1 MTAWL
6 AVALLIVPALAAW
19 LGPGLWRRWQRQR
32 VQRAP
37 FPAAWRRILRHRMPL
52 YARLPPVL
60 QARLRQE
67 MLWLV
72 RQPFIGC
79 AGLTVTDEM
88 RVLVSAQAAL
98 LLLDGDKGG
107 FANLREL
114 LLYPGAFVVE
124 RTVPDGNGLQRNER
138 RVHSG
143 ESWQRGQV
151 ILSWDDVLRGATDP
165 ADGERVVIHE
175 FAHQLDQQRGAA
187 TGAPF
192 LGHRDRYASWAAA
205 FSAAFADVRT
215 REAQG
220 EATLIGAYGAS
231 APAEFFAV
239 ASERFFE
246 RPAALQ
252 AAHPALYAELARY
265 YGVDPRRWHDA

>member
-6 AVALLIVPALAAW
+6 AVSLLLLLTLAAW
-19 LGPGLWRRWQRQR
+19 LGPGAWRRWRRARAQRE
-32 VQRAP
+32 P
-37 FPAAWRRILRHRMPL
+37 FPAAWRRILRRRMPL
-52 YARLPPVL
+52 YARLPPPL

-67 MLWLV
+67 VQWLV

-79 AGLTVTDEM
+79 AGLRVTDEM
-88 RVLVSAQAAL
+88 RVLIAAQAAL
-98 LLLDGDKGG
+98 LLLGGDKGG
-107 FANLREL
+107 FPLLREVL
-114 LLYPGAFVVE
+114 VYPGAFVVD
-124 RTVPDGNGLQRNER
+124 RTVPDEAGLPRDER

-151 ILSWDDVLRGATDP
+151 ILSWDDVKRGAADPTDG
-165 ADGERVVIHE
+165 DNVVIHE

-192 LGHRDRYASWAAA
+192 LGHASRYASWAAA
-205 FSAAFADVRT
+205 FSAAFAEVRA
-215 REAQG
+215 REARG
-220 EATLIGAYGAS
+220 EPTLIGAYGAS

-246 RPAALQ
+246 QPEALQ
-252 AAHPALYAELARY
+252 AVHPAMYAELARY
-265 YGVDPRRWHDA
+265 YGVDPRGW